1 MEVTYS
7 SDVDAGVRETL
18 ASTASA
24 DSVEGILLLA
34 TPDLKPQSPEFE
46 ALLADISV
54 PIFGGIF
61 PEIIY
66 RGEKQD
72 TGALTVGLSSKPD
85 VTTVSDLSDPETS
98 FSDALDPNLPSQGY
112 ETALVFVDAHATN
125 IEAFI
130 ETLFRTYSVELN
142 FVGGGAGTL
151 EVDQQSCLFTNEG
164 VIEDGAIVAALPE
177 PMEIGVKHG
186 WQEIAGPF
194 RVTDADGSTLNTLD
208 GKSAFSVYRDVIEDH
223 SRTIVTEENF
233 FEVAK
238 SYPFGIS
245 RMAAEEIVRDPFAV
259 SEDGS
264 ITCFG
269 EMPEGEF
276 VTVLE
281 GDPDSLIAAAQTAY
295 DHALNGSNPPEALFF
310 FDCISRVLYLK
321 SAFDRE
327 LAVVRPGDVPVFG
340 ALTIGEIAND
350 GAGHLDYYNKT
361 AVVGA
366 MSNV

>member
-7 SDVDAGVRETL
+7 SDVDAGFRETL
-18 ASTASA
+18 LSTA
-24 DSVEGILLLA
+24 DLGSVEGVLVLS
-34 TPDLKPQSPEFE
+34 TPDLELQSPAFE
-46 ALLADISV
+46 SVLADLSV

-66 RGEKQD
+66 RGEKKA

-85 VTTVSDLSDPETS
+85 VTTVSDLSDAETS
-98 FSDALDPNLPSQGY
+98 FREALDPDLPSKGY
-112 ETALVFVDAHATN
+112 ETAFVFVDAHATN

-130 ETLFRTYSVELN
+130 EALFRTYSVELN

-151 EVDQQSCLFTNEG
+151 DADNQPCLFTNEG
-164 VIEDGAIVAALPE
+164 VLEDAAIVAAVPE

-194 RVTDADGSTLNTLD
+194 RVTDAEGSTLTTLD
-208 GKSAFSVYRDVIEDH
+208 GKPAFSVYRDVIEAH
-223 SRTIVTEENF
+223 SGTVVTEANF

-259 SEDGS
+259 GEDGS

-269 EMPEGEF
+269 EMPEGQF
-276 VTVLE
+276 VTVLQ

-295 DHALNGSNPPEALFF
+295 DHALSGTDPTAALFF
-310 FDCISRVLYLK
+310 FDCISRVLYLE

-327 LAVVRPGDVPVFG
+327 LAAVKPDELPVLG

-366 MSNV
+366 MSDV